1 MEQYGEQ
8 LKALQ
13 DLKKTWEE
21 RGLDRSP
28 KLLEEYDSF
37 DLSAK
42 EFYLIEDFYNLSSTR
57 QNGESSIGGILYSEI
72 KSYLELGVSKYS
84 FNEGLMF
91 YCDVI
96 KHLDRIYR
104 NYRMEQIKK
113 EFDKSKSKTRSR
125 K

>member
-8 LKALQ
+8 LKSLQ
-13 DLKKTWEE
+13 DLQKDWEKKGIYRT
-21 RGLDRSP
+21 P
-28 KLLEEYDSF
+28 KLLEEYQQF
-37 DLSAK
+37 NLTVK

-57 QNGESSIGGILYSEI
+57 QNGESSVGGILYSEI
-72 KSYLELGVSKYS
+72 MSYLVLGVSNYT
-84 FNEGLMF
+84 FNEGLTF

-113 EFDKSKSKTRSR
+113 EFDKSKAKTKSR